1 MTLYETAFDLKC
13 IKNYQIFKVLWEDW
27 INKIFEVLK
36 KEIALMDLGH
46 TDMILTGNDV
56 KFIHSYKKTLKAKT
70 LLNDVHK
77 KKKDRWKKSK
87 VNTFLIWLA
96 HQFLLESSLQIV

>member
-1 MTLYETAFDLKC
+1 
-13 IKNYQIFKVLWEDW
+13 
-27 INKIFEVLK
+27 
-36 KEIALMDLGH
+36 MDLGH

-77 KKKDRWKKSK
+77 KKKDR
-87 VNTFLIWLA
+87 
-96 HQFLLESSLQIV
+96 